1 MLLFLARFSCQP
13 LKPKC
18 SEKLRLQDL
27 IQLPGRERFFVE
39 SPSNAAPP
47 LALRPVLPEDEQ
59 LLYEVYASTRA
70 GELSQIPWNEAQLK
84 AFLKMQLNAR
94 DQSYRMYY
102 AGIDDRIILFQ
113 NQPIGRLIVV
123 RTDEEIRL
131 ADVALLPEYRR
142 SGIGTSLIKDL
153 LAEADKTKRPIRL
166 QVEKPNEQAKGLYE
180 RLSFTTTGENST
192 HFQME
197 YQPGMSD
204 KRK

>member
-1 MLLFLARFSCQP
+1 MKISAIEQP
-13 LKPKC
+13 
-18 SEKLRLQDL
+18 S
-27 IQLPGRERFFVE
+27 G
-39 SPSNAAPP
+39 AAPA
-47 LALRPVLPEDEQ
+47 LVLRPVLPEDEQ

-70 GELSQIPWNEAQLK
+70 DELAQVPWSEAQLK

-102 AGIDDRIILFQ
+102 AGIDDRIILFN
-113 NQPIGRLIVV
+113 NQPVGRLILV

-153 LAEADKTKRPIRL
+153 LAEADEAKKPIRL
-166 QVEKPNEQAKGLYE
+166 QVEKPNEQAKNLYE
-180 RLSFTTTGENST
+180 RLSFKTTGENST

-197 YQPGMSD
+197 YQPGT
-204 KRK
+204 